1 MNIDLIDTHCHLGAL
16 TAEEADRVVNDAK
29 LASVNRMVCIGA
41 GDGADSARH
50 SVALAERNPAVWA
63 SVGIHPHDADK
74 AQLSEV
80 ASLLTHPRVVALG
93 ECGLDY
99 FRDWSPVEDQRRL
112 FRESITLAHQFG
124 KKLIIHCRAAED
136 ETLTTLREM
145 EADKI
150 GGVFH
155 CFSGDVSFA
164 ERVLEIGFHISI
176 TGTVTFKNAEKLRD
190 VVRFVP
196 LDRLM
201 LETDTPYM
209 APEPYRGTPSEP
221 KHVFEIARKVAMVRD
236 DSIANIAAQTTANA
250 VRFFGL

>member
-16 TAEEADRVVNDAK
+16 DAEEADRVVNDAK

-74 AQLSEV
+74 AQLSDV